1 MPNNHPVSNE
11 IPPNLIGMEI
21 VHTFFFIF
29 MDYEQIKYINE
40 SCCQFIESQPHRNL
54 PEIWPNSRSHCP
66 VQK

>member
-40 SCCQFIESQPHRNL
+40 SCCQFIESQPH
-54 PEIWPNSRSHCP
+54 
-66 VQK
+66 